1 MGRTAVISLHAPPSI
16 TTTKSYRIDP
26 NCQNVVSGS
35 VTMITVEGDAVAS
48 QLDKLQDEIGK
59 LRLEKLEL
67 LRQNVSCQHE
77 VQRLRDREMQ
87 LQADLNTASREINRL
102 RDGFVTSIM
111 AAKSRRKSPRLRPR

>member
-1 MGRTAVISLHAPPSI
+1 MTGRFHRAQKRYPAIETFC
-16 TTTKSYRIDP
+16 R
-26 NCQNVVSGS
+26 
-35 VTMITVEGDAVAS
+35 
-48 QLDKLQDEIGK
+48 
-59 LRLEKLEL
+59 RLEKLEL

-111 AAKSRRKSPRLRPR
+111 AAKTRDE